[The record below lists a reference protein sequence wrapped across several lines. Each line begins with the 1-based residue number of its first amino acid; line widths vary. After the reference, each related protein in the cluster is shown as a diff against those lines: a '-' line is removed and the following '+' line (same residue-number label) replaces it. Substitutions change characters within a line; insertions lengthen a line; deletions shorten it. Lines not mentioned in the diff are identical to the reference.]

1 MKRLNLL
8 FLDQYKKKRIKTCND
23 RAISK
28 LFYHTLEIRYFWQ
41 HKEQELG
48 IKRNINYPMLVRKQ
62 LSQTQKKLKN
72 ALGRM

>member
-48 IKRNINYPMLVRKQ
+48 IRRNINYPMLIRKQ